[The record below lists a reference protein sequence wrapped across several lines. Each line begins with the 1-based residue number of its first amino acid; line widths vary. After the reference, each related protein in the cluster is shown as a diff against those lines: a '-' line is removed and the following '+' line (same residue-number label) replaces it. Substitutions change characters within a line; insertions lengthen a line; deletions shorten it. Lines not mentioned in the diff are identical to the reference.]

1 MTQAAQNF
9 AGAKQTLPT
18 CTPEDGRDYPRA
30 SMPVI
35 ALCLEGLEREEVDSL
50 LRAMEFLCVLMEFY
64 GEIHAEE
71 PAPAIDPGEPI
82 HTVLAN

>member
-1 MTQAAQNF
+1 
-9 AGAKQTLPT
+9 
-18 CTPEDGRDYPRA
+18 
-30 SMPVI
+30 MPVI